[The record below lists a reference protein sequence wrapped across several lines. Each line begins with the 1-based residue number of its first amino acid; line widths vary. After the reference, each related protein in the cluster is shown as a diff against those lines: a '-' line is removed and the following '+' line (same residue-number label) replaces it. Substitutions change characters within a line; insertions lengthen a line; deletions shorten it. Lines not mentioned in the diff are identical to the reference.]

1 MNGQN
6 IPADASCESCRWFV
20 ALDSGVRG
28 YVETHDG
35 HCSFAPPVV
44 VWTRDG
50 STYTERPEVNDTD
63 LCAQWTEAATE

>member
-1 MNGQN
+1 
-6 IPADASCESCRWFV
+6 
-20 ALDSGVRG
+20 VRG